1 MKITHLIY
9 SVFCFS
15 YKILPFKKQFCFLLK
30 STGISLPKKVYR
42 ELAFNGSFKTSIY
55 GVNFK
60 LNNYAFSHHIPEND
74 IFWLN
79 DKAWEPVTMKLWIGL
94 AKNATVVFDI
104 GANSGIF
111 SIVAAAVNRDIQ
123 IYSFEPIARTFNC
136 FQQNIQLNGFTNIV
150 AEQMALSD
158 KNGEVKIFDMGD
170 DLPLNATLSDTFHK
184 DEPNRIS
191 YNVKTQ
197 RLDTFIRSHN
207 ILHIDIMKIDV
218 ETYEYYVLNGMGEY
232 LKDFCP
238 TIIIEIFAEEQWT
251 KVYPILKD
259 IYTVFYIDEDN
270 LKLREVTSYNDIR
283 LYNFLLLSESNVSL
297 VKNTFP
303 ELF

>member
-1 MKITHLIY
+1 M
-9 SVFCFS
+9 
-15 YKILPFKKQFCFLLK
+15 PFKKQFCFLLK
-30 STGISLPKKVYR
+30 STGIALPKKVYR

-94 AKNATVVFDI
+94 AKNATIVFDI

-111 SIVAAAVNRDIQ
+111 SIVAAAVNQNIQ

-158 KNGEVKIFDMGD
+158 KNGEVKIYDMGD
-170 DLPLNATLSDTFHK
+170 DLPLNATLSDSFHE
-184 DEPNRIS
+184 DEPNRVS
-191 YNVKTQ
+191 YKVKTI
-197 RLDTFIRSHN
+197 RLDSYINRRN
-207 ILHIDIMKIDV
+207 IQQVDVMKIDV
-218 ETYEYYVLNGMGEY
+218 ETYEYYVLNGMGDY
-232 LKDFCP
+232 LKTFCP
-238 TIIIEIFAEEQWT
+238 TIIIEIFGEAQWI
-251 KVYPILKD
+251 KVYPMLKD
-259 IYTVFYIDEDN
+259 MFVVFYIDEDN
-270 LKLREVTSYNDIR
+270 LKLRQVDSYDNIR
-283 LYNFLLLSESNVSL
+283 LYNFLLLSENKL
-297 VKNTFP
+297 AQLRIDFP
-303 ELF
+303 DFF